1 MGKTQVELDRGIA
14 ITLNEWSD
22 VVSAFGPD
30 VIVAVRRAIWERHG
44 NATEWAIR
52 VIDDFRD
59 GLQNSVCSYCC
70 VHRPATHDDV
80 IAQIMAIRRNHPDDM
95 VQSWTSDFAKAYR

>member
-1 MGKTQVELDRGIA
+1 MISQAVPTGDDALDEGAWGKTQVELDRGIA
-14 ITLNEWSD
+14 ITLNEWGD

-52 VIDDFRD
+52 VIDGFRA
-59 GLQNSVCSYCC
+59 GLQKSACSYCC
-70 VHRPATHDDV
+70 
-80 IAQIMAIRRNHPDDM
+80 
-95 VQSWTSDFAKAYR
+95 